1 MLRPMLAA
9 LTLALLAASS
19 AASAQPKPRS
29 VAAPAPPPI
38 AAATWPTREGDFVVR
53 DFRFTS
59 GETLPQLRLHYTT
72 LGEPRRD
79 AQGRVTNA
87 VMVLHGTGGTGGQF
101 LSPQFA
107 DVLYRPGG
115 LLDIT
120 RWYVILPDGIG
131 HGKSSKPSDGLHA
144 RFPHYGYADMV
155 EAQHRLLIEGLHV
168 DRLRLLMGTSMGCMH
183 AFMWAETWPDFAQA
197 VMPLACL
204 PTQIAGRNRMWRR
217 ALIDAIR
224 EDPDWKG
231 GDYTREPQAGL
242 RTASDLLLLAGSAP
256 LQMQASAPTRD
267 AADAA
272 VEALTARTLKG
283 TDANDLLYQVE
294 ASRDYDPSAGLERIT
309 APLTWVNSAD
319 DFINPPEL
327 GIAERMVKRIRG
339 GRFVLIRA
347 GLNTHGHGT
356 HTWAAVWSPELA
368 GLMQRSSPLQQARI
382 SDRKAP

>member
-1 MLRPMLAA
+1 MPRPILAA
-9 LTLALLAASS
+9 LALVALLAGPGR
-19 AASAQPKPRS
+19 ASAQPSPGS
-29 VAAPAPPPI
+29 VAAPVAPP
-38 AAATWPTREGDFVVR
+38 AAAKWPTHEGDYVVR
-53 DFRFTS
+53 DFRFTD

-115 LLDIT
+115 LLDIR

-131 HGKSSKPSDGLHA
+131 AGRSSKPSDGLHA

-155 EAQHRLLIEGLHV
+155 DAQHRLLVDGLHV

-183 AFMWAETWPDFAQA
+183 SFMWAESWPDFAQA

-217 ALIDAIR
+217 ALMDAIR
-224 EDPDWKG
+224 EDPQWKG
-231 GDYTREPQAGL
+231 GDYVEEPQAGL
-242 RTASDLLLLAGSAP
+242 RTASDLLLIAGSAP

-272 VEALTARTLKG
+272 VEAYTARTLK
-283 TDANDLLYQVE
+283 TVDANDLLYQVD

-309 APLTWVNSAD
+309 APLTWINSAD

-327 GIAERMVKRIRG
+327 HIAEQMAGRLRR
-339 GRFVLIRA
+339 GRFVLIPA
-347 GLNTHGHGT
+347 SLKTHGHGT

-368 GLMQRSSPLQQARI
+368 ALLSRS
-382 SDRKAP
+382 AP